1 MVKENNIEYMRKIV
15 FEYIKDYSSKKA
27 LLITG
32 EWGIGKT
39 YSIKK
44 ILTDDSTKEH
54 FSDNERPIMIS
65 LFGIDNI
72 EMLDKALSMKNL
84 SIDYNSKTEGKLDL
98 LSGAI
103 NKTFNSLKKLDS
115 TNILKN
121 FDFNIDLSSIASF
134 IKYDKSI
141 IILDDLERCNIDL
154 KELFGFI
161 NNLVENRDCRVIV
174 IANREK
180 IENKEYFENYKEKVF
195 EIELEFKNNFDT
207 VCSEII
213 NHFSNG
219 KNGIRSFLNNK
230 IDLIRQIFDINNSK
244 NFRILEFAIH
254 VYGKI
259 FEIIDD
265 ISIENISN
273 NYSTEKLEE
282 KKDYLKEDVLKY
294 TIDAA
299 IKIKTNYKYLYE
311 SNRESF
317 IDEGGIQEYRYAIGQ
332 NKIYCNNEY
341 YFVDKYI
348 KTYFIDEHS
357 IKEKFINIIKN
368 HDSRMDFEENGP
380 GKLSLF
386 EVLEEDELKKVL
398 KVLEENL
405 SKNTNIDIDIY
416 GMIIADLDRLVEEGY
431 PLDVNKYYTLFE
443 ENIKKIKND
452 IENGKFNKK
461 RILINVGI
469 ELENDKLK
477 ELYSSIA
484 NLNKIIERRR
494 VSIDSILNKIDLS
507 NEEIRYI
514 ELYKVYLSEHSSE
527 DIVQKILK
535 SSNMQIFNFI
545 CNLKKVF
552 PVGDVQGNQAYVI
565 LKIENVYEN
574 DKETLEEIKY
584 LLKKE
589 IKKIDKKDTNIK
601 IINISNLIKVIDAIL
616 EEYNKRI

>member
-1 MVKENNIEYMRKIV
+1 MIKENNIEYMRKSIV
-15 FEYIKDYSSKKA
+15 EYIKDYSSKKA

-44 ILTDDSTKEH
+44 ILTDNPPKEYI
-54 FSDNERPIMIS
+54 SDYGRPIMLS

-72 EMLDKALSMKNL
+72 EILDKSLSMNNISL
-84 SIDYNSKTEGKLDL
+84 NYDLKTEEKLKF
-98 LSGAI
+98 LSDGI
-103 NKTFNSLKKLDS
+103 NKTFNTIKKLS
-115 TNILKN
+115 NKKILKN

-161 NNLVENRDCRVIV
+161 NNLVENKSCRVIV
-174 IANREK
+174 IANKEK
-180 IENKEYFENYKEKVF
+180 IENKEYFENHKEKVF
-195 EIELEFKNNFDT
+195 EIELEFKNNFDI

-213 NHFSNG
+213 NNFSNG
-219 KNGIRSFLNNK
+219 KNGIISFLNNR
-230 IDLIRQIFDINNSK
+230 IDLIKQIFDINNSK

-259 FEIIDD
+259 FEIIDE
-265 ISIENISN
+265 ISIKNISN

-282 KKDYLKEDVLKY
+282 KKYYLKEDVLKY

-332 NKIYCNNEY
+332 NNIYCDNKY

-348 KTYFIDEHS
+348 KTYLIDEYS
-357 IKEKFINIIKN
+357 IKEKLINMIKN
-368 HDSRMDFEENGP
+368 HDSRMEFEKNRP
-380 GKLSLF
+380 GKLGLF
-386 EVLEEDELKKVL
+386 EVLEDDELKKVL

-416 GMIIADLDRLVEEGY
+416 GMIIADLDRLLEEGY

-469 ELENDKLK
+469 ELEDDKLK
-477 ELYSSIA
+477 ELYDSIV

-494 VSIDSILNKIDLS
+494 VSIDSMLNKIDLS

-527 DIVQKILK
+527 EIVQKILK
-535 SSNMQIFNFI
+535 SSNMQVFNFI

-552 PVGDVQGNQAYVI
+552 PVGDVQGNQAYAI
-565 LKIENVYEN
+565 LNIKNVYEK
-574 DKETLEEIKY
+574 DKEILEEIKY

-589 IKKIDKKDTNIK
+589 IDKKDTNIK
-601 IINISNLIKVIDAIL
+601 IINIRNLIKAIDAIL